1 MSRGYDLVSMLF
13 STAVGSSFH
22 SPQPTQG
29 LNSLNLPQWE
39 NVDRLPVTH
48 CSTMPLIE
56 ADLNNLEETCDA
68 RNDLHNFDSGNLWN
82 IIYER
87 LKNRST
93 LSNKD
98 ASCDAARA
106 VQNRWK
112 NRYRDISP
120 YDDTRVCLSSSFYG
134 DYINANY
141 VEVAEVPTRK
151 YILTQGPMQ
160 QTASHF
166 WLMVWERRSP
176 AIIMLNRIFEKG
188 TMRCYPYFPYQNGPS
203 CLTFVD
209 VDLCV
214 RLEQETDTK
223 LFIKRL
229 FEVSH
234 LQTNERHHVIHLHY
248 TSWPD
253 FGVPSSPSGML
264 NFLWAVR
271 ATGVLSDLEHPAIVH
286 CSAGVGRS
294 GAFVLIDLALCLVSH
309 VEMRRVLKGLDL
321 GKLFLDLRRCRMGII
336 QTADQL
342 RFCYSAVVR
351 GADELLKSSPEEI
364 PFIKFERG
372 PDEVESPVETSD
384 SDDGW
389 EGPAEGEYDSS
400 VDEFD
405 RVDEEVDLEDE
416 LEVEEE
422 EVEVAIEEKEDQ
434 VAHMIKRT
442 DDMEIH
448 RRLGVSNPNQVFQEH
463 ATSSGN
469 GCSWI
474 PAEADA
480 TTPHLTCSAG
490 VEPASHQPAAFV
502 RVCQEH
508 FKPAG
513 LSKLSPSSSPVDHLF
528 LRSDRSNNAI
538 PVDDP
543 VEVVRAVTSQ
553 PLSEVVVTEQPMV
566 ETSSHPSSESGP
578 VPSKPNGDG
587 APEQTDSTE
596 PRLSESLPNDTDLD
610 PVQAEY
616 VEAMLDLRLRRE
628 ARRQRQAR
636 MRERIEQTRQR
647 MRAAD
652 FERKRWI
659 PARLLRYMRRFF
671 AESGVVRSTNGA
683 ILSSVAILSL
693 SVAVSMVAYNY
704 IFG

>member
-1 MSRGYDLVSMLF
+1 IRF
-13 STAVGSSFH
+13 S
-22 SPQPTQG
+22 
-29 LNSLNLPQWE
+29 L
-39 NVDRLPVTH
+39 
-48 CSTMPLIE
+48 PLIRQPFVSSRPV
-56 ADLNNLEETCDA
+56 LPSP
-68 RNDLHNFDSGNLWN
+68 RNPVNPLLLVLTRHRPFTIVLFFM
-82 IIYER
+82 IVR
-87 LKNRST
+87 FCFCV
-93 LSNKD
+93 LS
-98 ASCDAARA
+98 
-106 VQNRWK
+106 V
-112 NRYRDISP
+112 
-120 YDDTRVCLSSSFYG
+120 
-134 DYINANY
+134 
-141 VEVAEVPTRK
+141 
-151 YILTQGPMQ
+151 
-160 QTASHF
+160 
-166 WLMVWERRSP
+166 
-176 AIIMLNRIFEKG
+176 
-188 TMRCYPYFPYQNGPS
+188 
-203 CLTFVD
+203 
-209 VDLCV
+209 
-214 RLEQETDTK
+214 
-223 LFIKRL
+223 
-229 FEVSH
+229 
-234 LQTNERHHVIHLHY
+234 QTNEHHHVIHLHY

-309 VEMRRVLKGLDL
+309 STFNQVDLPIPNTFAITAMWQVEMRRVLKGLDL

-372 PDEVESPVETSD
+372 PDEGKSPVETSD

-389 EGPAEGEYDSS
+389 EGPGEGEYDSS

-405 RVDEEVDLEDE
+405 QVDEEVDLEDE

-422 EVEVAIEEKEDQ
+422 EEEVAVEEKRDQ

-448 RRLGVSNPNQVFQEH
+448 RRLGVSNPNQLFQEH

-469 GCSWI
+469 GCSWV
-474 PAEADA
+474 PAEAA
-480 TTPHLTCSAG
+480 ETTPHLTCPVG
-490 VEPASHQPAAFV
+490 VEPVSLQPAAFV
-502 RVCQEH
+502 RVCQER
-508 FKPAG
+508 FKSAG
-513 LSKLSPSSSPVDHLF
+513 LSKISPSSSLMDHLF

-538 PVDDP
+538 PVDEP
-543 VEVVRAVTSQ
+543 MEVVRAVTSQ

-566 ETSSHPSSESGP
+566 ETSSRLSNESGP
-578 VPSKPNGDG
+578 VRSKPNGDG
-587 APEQTDSTE
+587 APEQTDLTE
-596 PRLSESLPNDTDLD
+596 PRLPESLPNDTDLD

>member
-1 MSRGYDLVSMLF
+1 
-13 STAVGSSFH
+13 
-22 SPQPTQG
+22 
-29 LNSLNLPQWE
+29 
-39 NVDRLPVTH
+39 
-48 CSTMPLIE
+48 MPLIE
-56 ADLNNLEETCDA
+56 TDLNDLEETCDA
-68 RNDLHNFDSGNLWN
+68 KSDLHNFDSGNLWN

-120 YDDTRVCLSSSFYG
+120 YDDTRVFLSSSFYG

-141 VEVAEVPTRK
+141 VEVPEVPMRK

-188 TMRCYPYFPYQNGPS
+188 TMRCYPYFPYQSGPS

-223 LFIKRL
+223 LFVKRL

-294 GAFVLIDLALCLVSH
+294 GAFVLIDLALCLV
-309 VEMRRVLKGLDL
+309 EMRRALKGLDL

-372 PDEVESPVETSD
+372 PDEAESPVETSD

-389 EGPAEGEYDSS
+389 EGLGDGEYDSS

-405 RVDEEVDLEDE
+405 QVDEEVDLEEE
-416 LEVEEE
+416 LEIEEDEEEEAAVEEE
-422 EVEVAIEEKEDQ
+422 EEEEEDQ
-434 VAHMIKRT
+434 SVNMIKST

-448 RRLGVSNPNQVFQEH
+448 HRLGVSNPNQLFHEH
-463 ATSSGN
+463 STSSGN
-469 GCSWI
+469 SCSWVSNDT
-474 PAEADA
+474 DA
-480 TTPHLTCSAG
+480 NTCQLTSSVG
-490 VEPASHQPAAFV
+490 VGPDSHQPTAFA

-508 FKPAG
+508 FKPAAQ
-513 LSKLSPSSSPVDHLF
+513 SKLSPSSSPVDHLF
-528 LRSDRSNNAI
+528 FRSNRSNNAL

-543 VEVVRAVTSQ
+543 VEVVRTVTSQ
-553 PLSEVVVTEQPMV
+553 PLSEVIATEQPMV
-566 ETSSHPSSESGP
+566 ETGSRLSNESES
-578 VPSKPNGDG
+578 VPSKPDGDS
-587 APEQTDSTE
+587 APERTDLTE
-596 PRLSESLPNDTDLD
+596 PRPLERLPSNTDLD

-659 PARLLRYMRRFF
+659 PARLSRYMRRFF
-671 AESGVVRSTNGA
+671 AESGLVRSTNGA

-693 SVAVSMVAYNY
+693 SIAVSMVAYNY
-704 IFG
+704 VFG